1 MPTPLVVKDVAHARP
16 TPLGVKDVAHA
27 MPSSL
32 AVKEMALAMP
42 NSLAMKEMALAMPSS
57 LDVKEV
63 ADAMTTFL
71 VVKEVAPVKPCAVKD
86 VADEVLDEEPQH
98 QKIFYM
104 SLLRKSLVASHQNAS
119 TMRGALA
126 VG

>member
-1 MPTPLVVKDVAHARP
+1 MPTPLVVKDVAHAR
-16 TPLGVKDVAHA
+16 T
-27 MPSSL
+27 SSL
-32 AVKEMALAMP
+32 AV
-42 NSLAMKEMALAMPSS
+42 KEMALAMPSS

-71 VVKEVAPVKPCAVKD
+71 VVKEVAPVKPCAVTLNDAQMD
-86 VADEVLDEEPQH
+86 VADEVLAVGREEPQRP
-98 QKIFYM
+98 KIFYM

>member
-1 MPTPLVVKDVAHARP
+1 MPTPLVVKDVAHAR
-16 TPLGVKDVAHA
+16 TI
-27 MPSSL
+27 SL
-32 AVKEMALAMP
+32 AVKEMAHARTS
-42 NSLAMKEMALAMPSS
+42 SLAVKEMALAMPSS

-71 VVKEVAPVKPCAVKD
+71 VVKEVAPVKPCAVTLNDAQMD
-86 VADEVLDEEPQH
+86 VADEVLDEEPQRP
-98 QKIFYM
+98 KIFYM

-119 TMRGALA
+119 TMSEDLA

>member
-1 MPTPLVVKDVAHARP
+1 MPTPLAMKEMA
-16 TPLGVKDVAHA
+16 LA

-42 NSLAMKEMALAMPSS
+42 SSLAVKEMAH
-57 LDVKEV
+57 
-63 ADAMTTFL
+63 AMTTFV

-104 SLLRKSLVASHQNAS
+104 SLLRKSLVASHQYAS
-119 TMRGALA
+119 TMKGALA